1 MSRRISLPGADELF
15 RKTTLSAVPTQDETT
30 AEVAPTNR
38 ATAAAQVKK
47 LVCVTRH
54 DVDLTNSIAPL
65 LVAKSMMKNY
75 GLHFAG
81 RAFDLEQA
89 RLLLRGDLGLAVDR
103 GRIVRESIAIVI
115 ADLESKRRSKYYC
128 KKVARSVIYLDR
140 GCAVA

>member
-65 LVAKSMMKNY
+65 LVAKSMMKK
-75 GLHFAG
+75 
-81 RAFDLEQA
+81 
-89 RLLLRGDLGLAVDR
+89 LRFTF
-103 GRIVRESIAIVI
+103 
-115 ADLESKRRSKYYC
+115 RRKSF
-128 KKVARSVIYLDR
+128 
-140 GCAVA
+140 